1 MSRMASAWHPR
12 QQPMNWRDSIRASDN
27 QHAQG
32 RSQSVLALRSVEWT
46 YSESKGYAS
55 NRRRFLTCVCWTQII
70 SVCQKWPRRCLWTVQ
85 SGSRS
90 SRTDRRPPSHPW
102 RPSWSAPEWTCLTA
116 RRTRWSTLYCD
127 LISPVSPYPRE
138 HAVWLRI
145 TFGWT
150 IFHCFLILQIA
161 IIINLI

>member
-1 MSRMASAWHPR
+1 MSRMASAWHPRQQR

-27 QHAQG
+27 RHAQG
-32 RSQSVLALRSVEWT
+32 HSQSVLALRSVEWT
-46 YSESKGYAS
+46 YSENKGYAS

-127 LISPVSPYPRE
+127 LISPVSHIPENMRFDSESHSVGQYFT
-138 HAVWLRI
+138 V
-145 TFGWT
+145 F
-150 IFHCFLILQIA
+150 
-161 IIINLI
+161 